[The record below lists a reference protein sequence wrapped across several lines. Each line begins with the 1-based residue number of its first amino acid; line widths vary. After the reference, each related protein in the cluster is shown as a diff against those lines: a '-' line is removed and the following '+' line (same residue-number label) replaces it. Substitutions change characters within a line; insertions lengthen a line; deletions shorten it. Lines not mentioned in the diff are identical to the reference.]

1 MMVIKE
7 WILAL
12 CVMFLVFSV
21 LFGAL
26 VVYVFVDTDL
36 KNISKRCICP
46 TINSDEDF
54 RQFALEKMLQYGDPR
69 VLYQQN
75 LDVNPDYKITEIIGT
90 RRWSY
95 THWSYI
101 RGANFRLQAPSDH
114 SHKSNIGSFEFSID
128 ADECGRVLNVETLG
142 VLAF

>member
-1 MMVIKE
+1 MKVIKE

-46 TINSDEDF
+46 IIISDEDF
-54 RQFALEKMLQYGDPR
+54 RQFALEKMLQYREPR
-69 VLYQQN
+69 ELYQQN
-75 LDVNPDYKITEIIGT
+75 LAVNPDYKISGFIGT
-90 RRWSY
+90 RTWSY
-95 THWSYI
+95 TYWSYI
-101 RGANFRLQAPSDH
+101 RYGDFRIQEPPDH
-114 SHKSNIGSFEFSID
+114 SHKSNIRSFDFMIT
-128 ADECGRVLNVETLG
+128 ANECGRVLNVETMGALT
-142 VLAF
+142 F

>member
-1 MMVIKE
+1 MKVIKE

-21 LFGAL
+21 LFGAF

-46 TINSDEDF
+46 TIISEEDF

-69 VLYQQN
+69 ILYQEN
-75 LDVNPDYKITEIIGT
+75 LDVNPDYKITGIIGT

-101 RGANFRLQAPSDH
+101 RGASFGLQAPPDH
-114 SHKSNIGSFEFSID
+114 SHKSNIRSFDFSID
-128 ADECGRVLNVETLG
+128 ADECGRVLNVETMG
-142 VLAF
+142 ASIF

>member
-1 MMVIKE
+1 MKVIKE

-21 LFGAL
+21 LCGAF

-46 TINSDEDF
+46 TIISEEDF

-69 VLYQQN
+69 ILYQEN
-75 LDVNPDYKITEIIGT
+75 LDVNPDYKITGIIGT

-101 RGANFRLQAPSDH
+101 RGASFRLQAPPDH
-114 SHKSNIGSFEFSID
+114 SHKSNIRSFDFSID
-128 ADECGRVLNVETLG
+128 ADECGRVLNVETMG
-142 VLAF
+142 ASIF

>member
-1 MMVIKE
+1 MKVIKE

-21 LFGAL
+21 LFGAFF
-26 VVYVFVDTDL
+26 VYVFVDTDL

-46 TINSDEDF
+46 TIISEEDF
-54 RQFALEKMLQYGDPR
+54 RQFALAKMLQHGDPR

-114 SHKSNIGSFEFSID
+114 SQKSNIGSFEFSID
-128 ADECGRVLNVETLG
+128 ADECGRVLHVETLG

>member
-1 MMVIKE
+1 MKVIKE

-21 LFGAL
+21 LFGAF

-46 TINSDEDF
+46 TIISDGDF
-54 RQFALEKMLQYGDPR
+54 RQFALDKMLQYGDPR

-114 SHKSNIGSFEFSID
+114 SQKSNIGSFEFSID

>member
-1 MMVIKE
+1 MKVIKE

-46 TINSDEDF
+46 TIISEEDF

-69 VLYQQN
+69 ILYQEN
-75 LDVNPDYKITEIIGT
+75 LDVNPDYKITGIIGT

-101 RGANFRLQAPSDH
+101 RGASFRLQAPPDH
-114 SHKSNIGSFEFSID
+114 SHKSNIRSFDFSID
-128 ADECGRVLNVETLG
+128 ADECGRVLNVETMS
-142 VLAF
+142 ASIF